1 MSSEQ
6 NNKTIL
12 ILTAQFGAGHISAA
26 NAIKD
31 YICEYNNNYNIVIQ
45 NFINASLPR
54 INKPMV
60 KMYENNTKYMPE
72 LYNYYYYLKKSFS
85 SKYDISHMIYTPKL
99 SEYIIDVNPDLIIST
114 FPLAASCVYNFN
126 LKHKDNP
133 IPCVTVITDVVDS
146 LEWIYPNTDMYFVP
160 SQEIRNRLVQKGI
173 SPESIKVT
181 GVPINKNF
189 YVEEREYIPGKY
201 RLLLLGG
208 GRGLFDFD
216 ENFMHWIDKFVGIYK
231 DIIEVTIVTGKNKK
245 LYEHLTEK
253 KPVNNIKVL
262 GFVTNMHELIKE
274 YDLML
279 TKPGG
284 ATLFEAIHSKTPII
298 VRLPKVGQEIENAKF
313 IVDKGIGIIYSDED
327 DLKEIFKSIV
337 SSKFNSLIKF
347 MLENISDFRNT
358 IYPEKIYKYISELI
372 ENKN

>member
-31 YICEYNNNYNIVIQ
+31 YICEYNDNYNIVIQ

-327 DLKEIFKSIV
+327 DLKEILKSIV

>member
-231 DIIEVTIVTGKNKK
+231 DVIEVTIVTGKNKK

>member
-31 YICEYNNNYNIVIQ
+31 YICEYNDNYNIVIQ

-231 DIIEVTIVTGKNKK
+231 DVIEVTIVTGKNKK

-358 IYPEKIYKYISELI
+358 IYPENIYKYISELI